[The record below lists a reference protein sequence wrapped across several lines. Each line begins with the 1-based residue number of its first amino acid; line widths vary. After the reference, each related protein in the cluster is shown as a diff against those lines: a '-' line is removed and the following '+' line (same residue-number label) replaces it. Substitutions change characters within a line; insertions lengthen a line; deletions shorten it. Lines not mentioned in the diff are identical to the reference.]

1 MLCVEDYID
10 ALEWG
15 RSVGGLDGLMQRA
28 DRNAEALDAWVRRT
42 PWIANLARRPEIQSN
57 TSVCLRVVDPAV
69 QALPGAGQVAFA
81 KAIVTPLERDG
92 VAYDIA
98 SYRDAP
104 AGLRVWCG
112 ATVETA
118 DVEALTEWLDWSYAE
133 ARDAMAR

>member
-1 MLCVEDYID
+1 MEDYID

-15 RSVGGLDGLMQRA
+15 QAVGGLDGLVGRA
-28 DRNAEALDAWVRRT
+28 DRNAAALDAWVRCT
-42 PWIANLARRPEIQSN
+42 PWIANLAERPEIQSN

-69 QALPGAGQVAFA
+69 TARPEAEQAAFA
-81 KAIVTPLERDG
+81 KKLSAPLEREG

-112 ATVETA
+112 ATVEAA
-118 DVEALTEWLDWSYAE
+118 DVEALTGWLDWAYAVAKDE
-133 ARDAMAR
+133 MGG